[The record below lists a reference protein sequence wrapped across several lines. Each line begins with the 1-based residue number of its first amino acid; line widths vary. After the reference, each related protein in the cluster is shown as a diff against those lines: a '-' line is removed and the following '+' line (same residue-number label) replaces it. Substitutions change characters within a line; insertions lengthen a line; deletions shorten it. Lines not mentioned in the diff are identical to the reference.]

1 MIKVFNKGKT
11 MVTIGSI
18 CLKPLQEIRVK
29 DHEIEKIKKAN
40 SLAKLGLVKI
50 TPYIEEK
57 QPEVKTVSE
66 PEIEKVI
73 ETKSSKPKTKKKT
86 NKEK

>member
-11 MVTIGSI
+11 IINLGNI
-18 CLKPLQEIRVK
+18 CLKPLQEIIVEDDDLTK
-29 DHEIEKIKKAN
+29 LNKAN

-50 TPYIEEK
+50 TPYIKIE
-57 QPEVKTVSE
+57 PEVKTVSIIE
-66 PEIEKVI
+66 EIPIK